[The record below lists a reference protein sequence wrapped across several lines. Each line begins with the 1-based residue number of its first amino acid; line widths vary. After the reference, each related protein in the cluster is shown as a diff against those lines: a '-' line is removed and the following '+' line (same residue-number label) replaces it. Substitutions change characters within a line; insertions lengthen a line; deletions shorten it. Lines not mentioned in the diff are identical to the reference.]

1 MKIKAKKKFTSL
13 KNMYKMS
20 LPINIK
26 EKKSNSDENIK
37 NECVLHIQLIL
48 HFQIGIW
55 R

>member
-1 MKIKAKKKFTSL
+1 M

-20 LPINIK
+20 LPVKIK
-26 EKKSNSDENIK
+26 EKKKKKKKKKSNSDENNK

-55 R
+55 Q

>member
-1 MKIKAKKKFTSL
+1 
-13 KNMYKMS
+13 MS
-20 LPINIK
+20 LPVKIK
-26 EKKSNSDENIK
+26 EKKKKKKKSNSDENNK